1 MKLRIG
7 VCCDRRFRSTVAN
20 MPRYV
25 VKEDA
30 LAAVDRGVE
39 LRPRLEH
46 DTGARRSTVKP
57 RARHLVLSV
66 AVSYVLVGIV
76 FFAGGYVIGWL
87 LL

>member
-1 MKLRIG
+1 
-7 VCCDRRFRSTVAN
+7 

-46 DTGARRSTVKP
+46 DTGVRRPTVKP

-66 AVSYVLVGIV
+66 ALSYVLVGIV
-76 FFAGGYVIGWL
+76 FLAGGYLIGRL
-87 LL
+87 FL